1 MEGVFGGSGWLWI
14 ILVGFVVGVLAR
26 LIKPGKQDIGIIL
39 TVVLGIVG
47 ALFAGWIGR
56 MLGWYDQGEKVGF
69 IAPMSIG
76 YMVSKTNTFASGF
89 MFMELCM
96 LGAAALIFFAK
107 SKKPA

>member
-69 IAPMSIG
+69 IASLIG
-76 YMVSKTNTFASGF
+76 AVVILFIAEAVNGRRRRR
-89 MFMELCM
+89 
-96 LGAAALIFFAK
+96 
-107 SKKPA
+107 

>member
-1 MEGVFGGSGWLWI
+1 MEGVFGGSSWLWI

-56 MLGWYDQGEKVGF
+56 LLGWYAEGEKVGF
-69 IAPMSIG
+69 IASL
-76 YMVSKTNTFASGF
+76 V
-89 MFMELCM
+89 
-96 LGAAALIFFAK
+96 GAIVILFIAEAINGK
-107 SKKPA
+107 RRR

>member
-1 MEGVFGGSGWLWI
+1 MEGVFGGSSWLWI

-56 MLGWYDQGEKVGF
+56 LLGWYAEGEKVGF
-69 IAPMSIG
+69 IASL
-76 YMVSKTNTFASGF
+76 V
-89 MFMELCM
+89 
-96 LGAAALIFFAK
+96 GAIVILFIAEAINGK
-107 SKKPA
+107 RRRR

>member
-1 MEGVFGGSGWLWI
+1 MDGVFGGSGWLWI

-69 IAPMSIG
+69 IASLIG
-76 YMVSKTNTFASGF
+76 AVVILFVAEAVNGRRRRR
-89 MFMELCM
+89 
-96 LGAAALIFFAK
+96 
-107 SKKPA
+107 